1 VHQSLVKHLKKE
13 VVMAHVSRI
22 PCPAHMCKRVLHVH
36 KNNGVFV
43 AVDKEGCLY
52 AACTTCKIAES
63 AQAVSGTLGEK
74 YQWVPVDEE
83 TLKGLQGTFLY
94 CKKKKGGCERGGG
107 G

>member
-1 VHQSLVKHLKKE
+1 MHQSLVKHLKKE

-22 PCPAHMCKRVLHVH
+22 PCPAHMCKGVLHVH

-83 TLKGLQGTFLY
+83 MLKGLGTAER
-94 CKKKKGGCERGGG
+94 GCERGRRG
-107 G
+107 